1 MAAPVLEHLMDLS
14 ELKAAAA
21 RYPKPLDFA
30 PTYGT
35 AGFRATAS
43 LLPSTVFR

>member
-1 MAAPVLEHLMDLS
+1 MDTS

-21 RYPKPLDFA
+21 RYVKPVDFL

-35 AGFRATAS
+35 AGFRASAA

>member
-1 MAAPVLEHLMDLS
+1 MDVS
-14 ELKAAAA
+14 ELKSAAA
-21 RYPKPLDFA
+21 RYPKPLDFT

-43 LLPSTVFR
+43 LLPSTVFRWGLT